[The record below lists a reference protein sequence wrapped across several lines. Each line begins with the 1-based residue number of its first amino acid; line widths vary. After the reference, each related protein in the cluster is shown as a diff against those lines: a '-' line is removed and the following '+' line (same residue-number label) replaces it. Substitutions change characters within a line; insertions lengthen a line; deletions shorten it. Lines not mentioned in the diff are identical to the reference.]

1 MIGAALVAAPAVA
14 ALLHAG
20 PGVVALGQWTG
31 VRALPGGWCRWRGPD
46 VPRVALTFDD
56 GPDPESTPRV
66 LDRLDD
72 LGLRATFFVLGSRV
86 RETPEIVA
94 EALLGGHEIGV
105 HGNTHDHHFAH
116 QPGWPTHDLD
126 DALEA
131 LAACGVE
138 PRWYRPPYGQV
149 SAGTLR
155 AARRRGLELVHWSA
169 WGREWEE
176 PDGRAVAERV
186 SRSLEP
192 GAIVL
197 LHDSDVTSPEGTV
210 DRVLDALPLIAAD
223 LERRGF
229 TTATLS
235 QLVPASA

>member
-1 MIGAALVAAPAVA
+1 MLGAVLLAPAAA

-31 VRALPGGWCRWRGPD
+31 VRALPGGWCRWRGPA
-46 VPRVALTFDD
+46 VPQVALTFDD
-56 GPDPESTPRV
+56 GPDPASTPRV

-72 LGLRATFFVLGSRV
+72 LGLRATFFCLGSRV
-86 RETPEIVA
+86 SESPEIVA
-94 EALLGGHEIGV
+94 ETLLRGHEVGV
-105 HGNTHDHHFAH
+105 HGHVHEHHLARH
-116 QPGWPTHDLD
+116 PGWVRADLD
-126 DALEA
+126 AALEA

-149 SAGTLR
+149 SSGTLR
-155 AARRRGLELVHWSA
+155 AARRCGLELVHWSA

-186 SRSLEP
+186 SRSLER

-197 LHDSDVTSPEGTV
+197 LHDSDMTSPAGTV
-210 DRVLDALPLIAAD
+210 DRVLDALPLIADD
-223 LERRGF
+223 LIRRDYAS
-229 TTATLS
+229 TTLS
-235 QLVPASA
+235 ELVPTSS